1 MGNEIINRVNS
12 SQLVTFDLEE
22 LYTPGERVLFDIKT
36 LLFQELILREKDFR
50 DFIKDHDWAQYQNKF
65 VAITCSADAI
75 VPTWA
80 YMLLA
85 SALQPHAQQVV
96 FGSLQDLEARLFED
110 ALNKIEWKKFDKA
123 KVVVKGCGKV
133 EVPVSAY
140 LEVTN
145 RLRPVAQSIMYGEP
159 CSTVPVFKRKNT

>member
-1 MGNEIINRVNS
+1 MEDEIINRVSN

-22 LYTPGERVLFDIKT
+22 LYTPGERVLFDVKS

-50 DFIKDHDWAQYQNKF
+50 DFIKTHNWSQYQDKF

-85 SALQPHAQQVV
+85 SSLQPYAAIVI
-96 FGSLQDLEARLFED
+96 FGSLQDLEARLFEQ
-110 ALNKIEWKKFDKA
+110 ALNKVDWQKFDKA
-123 KVVVKGCGKV
+123 KVVVKGCSKV
-133 EVPVSAY
+133 EVPVLAY
-140 LEVTN
+140 VEAVN

-159 CSTVPVFKRKNT
+159 CSTVPVFKKKSP